1 MRSIPAALPL
11 LTATAGVAMG
21 CRAAAA
27 AAALAL
33 AAAAGGAAAGRAA
46 APKPHIFMV
55 IVDDF
60 GWADA
65 GWHRGDGG
73 GLPVTKEVVT
83 PTMDQLVKEGIELNR
98 HYVRPTPA

>member
-1 MRSIPAALPL
+1 
-11 LTATAGVAMG
+11 MG
-21 CRAAAA
+21 CRA

-33 AAAAGGAAAGRAA
+33 AAAARGAAAGWAA

-98 HYVRPTPA
+98 HYVRPTPASGLHPAPRPPLPRR